1 MSRSRQIIIAGGG
14 IAGLTAAL
22 AFARK
27 GFAVRLFERAAEIS
41 EVGAGLQL
49 SPNATRLL
57 SRLGVLDALRMA
69 AVRPQSVIMR
79 SGPAMKPVARV
90 PLGDFAE
97 KRWRAPYLVT
107 HRADL
112 QSALLIAAQREA
124 DITITT
130 GAKVADFAS
139 HAGGVTVSIDRDG
152 RIDEVSG
159 LLLVGA
165 DGVWSRMASRVKGAS
180 ASAFSGKLA
189 WRATISASD
198 IGNDLLDMHNVT
210 AFMHPLV
217 HVVAYPIRAGM
228 SINMVAVTEG
238 PDVGQRWAVAQ
249 DNAPLLAAMAKA
261 SPRLQQIAQDAAPWV
276 AWALHGVNPAG
287 RWTDPAGV
295 ALIGDAAHAMTP
307 FAAQG
312 AVMGIEDAVSLAASV
327 GASPDN
333 IAQALTG
340 WEQRRKP
347 RVTRVI
353 RRGAFNHFTW
363 HAAGPV
369 ALVRNVILGLSGG
382 ERLAASL
389 DWLYGYD
396 AEA

>member
-1 MSRSRQIIIAGGG
+1 MSRSRQVIIAGGG

-57 SRLGVLDALRMA
+57 SRLGVLDSLRMA
-69 AVRPQSVIMR
+69 AVRPQSVMLR
-79 SGPAMKPVARV
+79 SGREMKPVARV

-97 KRWRAPYLVT
+97 SRWGAPYLVV

-112 QSALLIAAQREA
+112 QSALLVAARREA

-130 GAKVADFAS
+130 GAKAADFAS
-139 HAGGVTVSIDRDG
+139 HSEGVTVSIDRDG

-159 LLLVGA
+159 RLLVGA
-165 DGVWSRMASRVKGAS
+165 DGVWSRMATRVEGAA

-189 WRATISASD
+189 WRATISAGN
-198 IGNDLLDMHNVT
+198 IGDDLLDVHNVT
-210 AFMHPLV
+210 AFMHPSV

-228 SINMVAVTEG
+228 SINLVAVADG
-238 PDVGQRWAVAQ
+238 PDVGQRWAAAQ
-249 DNAPLLAAMAKA
+249 DNAPLLAVLEKA
-261 SPRLQQIAQDAAPWV
+261 SPRLHRIAKDAGPWV

-333 IAQALTG
+333 LAQALTG

-369 ALVRNVILGLSGG
+369 ALARNMILGLSGG
-382 ERLAASL
+382 ERLAAGL
-389 DWLYGYD
+389 DWLYGHD
-396 AEA
+396 AET